1 MRGGDADDQGS
12 DVLPRVSGYDCSK
25 NYWPPDS
32 AACSAEVVYTRL
44 NKDKIKE
51 ILDINPINTDAVRP
65 KG

>member
-1 MRGGDADDQGS
+1 MKAALPNAKGPTFFRDD
-12 DVLPRVSGYDCSK
+12 GYDCSK
-25 NYWPPDS
+25 KYWPPDS

-65 KG
+65 TG